1 MNIRNFSIIAHID
14 HGKSTLA
21 DRLLELTSAISTS
34 HHGQVLD
41 AMDLERERGI
51 TIKAKA
57 VRLNYTTSTG
67 ETYQLNL
74 IDTPGHVDFTYEV
87 SRALAACEGC
97 LLLVDASQGVEA
109 QTLSNFELAHQHN
122 LKIIPV
128 INKIDLKQADVSKTA
143 QQIEKVLKIKE
154 SPILISAKQNIGTKE
169 IVDAIILKIPAPSG
183 DIKKPLKA
191 LVFDSHYDSFRGVII
206 YVRIF
211 DGEISTGDKVIF
223 LSNLEKFDVEEVGFF
238 QIQNPDAP
246 AGRSMTKKLSAGE
259 VGYVIL
265 GIRDI
270 HKIKIGDTI
279 TGFENQTVTPHP
291 GYRELKPF
299 VFCGLYPVQ
308 PGDYANLSKA
318 MGKLHLEDSSFFYQ
332 PETSVALGFGYR
344 CGFLGLLHMD
354 IVKERLQRE
363 FDLNLIITAPNVRY
377 RIKCNRTSSGE
388 VPSTVIANP
397 DEIGVKQS
405 IIEIENPSKFPE
417 RQFIEKIY
425 EPYIL
430 ATIILPSQFVGN
442 VMALCEGK
450 RGDFLDMTYI
460 TEDKVKLVYEMP
472 LADVIVDFYDNL
484 KSVSSGYASFD
495 YEFSDY
501 KESELVKMD
510 ILVNSETV
518 DALSFV
524 IHKNNAEFYGRKIV
538 DKLRGLIPRQQFEI
552 PIQASVSGK
561 IIARENVRAL
571 RKDVIAKC
579 YGGDIS
585 RKRKL
590 LEKQKEG
597 KKKMKQFGNVSIPQ
611 EAFLAVLQLDAE

>member
-57 VRLNYTTSTG
+57 VRLNYTTSDG
-67 ETYQLNL
+67 EKYQLNL

-109 QTLSNFELAHQHN
+109 QTLSNFELARQHN

-128 INKIDLKQADVSKTA
+128 VNKIDLSQADIPKTIH
-143 QQIEKVLKIKE
+143 QIEKVLKISEK
-154 SPILISAKQNIGTKE
+154 PLLVSAKQNIGTKE
-169 IVDAIILKIPAPSG
+169 IVDAIIEKIPAPVG
-183 DIKKPLKA
+183 DIGKPLKA

-206 YVRIF
+206 YIRIF
-211 DGEISTGDKVIF
+211 DGEISTGNSVLF

-238 QIQNPDAP
+238 QIQNPSAP
-246 AGRSMTKKLSAGE
+246 AGRSKTEKLSAGE

-270 HKIKIGDTI
+270 HKIKIGDTL
-279 TGFENQTVTPHP
+279 TNAENPTDKSHP

-308 PGDYANLSKA
+308 PGDYANLSSA

-377 RIKCNRTSSGE
+377 KIKCIDGSKPVNGAKGDAA
-388 VPSTVIANP
+388 V
-397 DEIGVKQS
+397 
-405 IIEIENPSKFPE
+405 IEIENPSKFPE

-430 ATIILPSQFVGN
+430 ATIVLPAQFLGN

-460 TEDKVKLVYEMP
+460 TEDKVKLTYEMP
-472 LADVIVDFYDNL
+472 LADAIVDFYDKL

-510 ILVNSETV
+510 ILVNSEPV

-524 IHKNNAEFYGRKIV
+524 IHKSNAEFYGRKIT

-611 EAFLAVLQLDAE
+611 EAFLAVLKLDAE

>member
-57 VRLNYTTSTG
+57 VRLNYTTSDG
-67 ETYQLNL
+67 ESYQLNL

-109 QTLSNFELAHQHN
+109 QTLSNFELARQNN

-128 INKIDLKQADVSKTA
+128 VNKIDLKQADVQKTV
-143 QQIEKVLKIKE
+143 QQIEKVMKIKE
-154 SPILISAKQNIGTKE
+154 SPVLISAKQNIGTKE
-169 IVDAIILKIPAPSG
+169 IVDAIIEKIPAPGG
-183 DIKKPLKA
+183 DINKPLKA

-206 YVRIF
+206 YIRVF
-211 DGEISTGDKVIF
+211 DGEISTGDKVLF

-238 QIQNPDAP
+238 QIQNPAAP
-246 AGRSMTKKLSAGE
+246 AGRSKTEKLSAGE

-270 HKIKIGDTI
+270 HKIKIGDTL
-279 TGFENQTVTPHP
+279 TNAENPAEKSHP

-299 VFCGLYPVQ
+299 VFSGLYPVQ

-377 RIKCNRTSSGE
+377 KIKCIDGSKPVNG
-388 VPSTVIANP
+388 AKG
-397 DEIGVKQS
+397 DAA

-417 RQFIEKIY
+417 KQFIEKIY

-430 ATIILPSQFVGN
+430 ATIILPAQFVGN

-460 TEDKVKLVYEMP
+460 TEDKVKLTYDMP
-472 LADVIVDFYDNL
+472 LADAIVDFYDKL

-510 ILVNSETV
+510 ILVNSEPV

-524 IHKNNAEFYGRKIV
+524 IHKINAEFYGRKIV

>member
-1 MNIRNFSIIAHID
+1 MEIRNFSIIAHID

-21 DRLLELTSAISTS
+21 DRLLEFTSAITTT
-34 HHGQVLD
+34 HHEQVLD

-51 TIKAKA
+51 TIKAKT
-57 VRLNYTTSTG
+57 VRLGYNKINEG
-67 ETYQLNL
+67 KYQLNL

-109 QTLSNFELAHQHN
+109 QTLSNFELAKQHN

-128 INKIDLKQADVSKTA
+128 INKIDLKQADVIKTR
-143 QQIEKVLKIKE
+143 QQIEKILKISDE
-154 SPILISAKQNIGTKE
+154 PILVSAKQNIGTKE
-169 IVDAIILKIPAPSG
+169 IIDAIINKIPAPVG

-191 LVFDSHYDSFRGVII
+191 LVFDSLYDSFRGVII
-206 YVRIF
+206 YIRIF
-211 DGEISTGDKVIF
+211 DGEMYSGKKVF
-223 LSNLEKFDVEEVGFF
+223 FFSSGEKFDVEEVGFF
-238 QIQNPDAP
+238 EIKNPSAP
-246 AGRSMTKKLSAGE
+246 AGRHKTEKLSAGE

-265 GIRDI
+265 GIKDI

-279 TGFENQTVTPHP
+279 TDAENPTAKAHP
-291 GYRELKPF
+291 GYKELKPF

-308 PGDYANLSKA
+308 PGDYDALTKA
-318 MGKLHLEDSSFFYQ
+318 MGKLHLEDSAFFYQ

-354 IVKERLQRE
+354 IIKERLQRE
-363 FDLNLIITAPNVRY
+363 FGLNLIITAPNVRY
-377 RIKCNRTSSGE
+377 RIKCIDGSKPVAGAKGDDA
-388 VPSTVIANP
+388 IM
-397 DEIGVKQS
+397 D
-405 IIEIENPSKFPE
+405 IENPSKFPE
-417 RQFIEKIY
+417 KQYIEKIY

-430 ATIILPSQFVGN
+430 STLVLPAQYVGN
-442 VMALCEGK
+442 VMALCENK

-460 TEDKVKLVYEMP
+460 TEDKVKLTYEMP
-472 LADVIVDFYDNL
+472 LADSIVDFYDNL

-495 YEFSDY
+495 YELSDY
-501 KESELVKMD
+501 KESDLVKLD
-510 ILVNSETV
+510 ILVNNESV

-524 IHKNNAEFYGRKIV
+524 VFRNNAEYYGRKIV
-538 DKLRGLIPRQQFEI
+538 EKLRGLIPRQMFEV
-552 PIQASVSGK
+552 PIQASIGGR

-611 EAFLAVLQLDAE
+611 EAFLAVLKLEE

>member
-21 DRLLELTSAISTS
+21 DRLLEFTSAIPAS
-34 HHGQVLD
+34 HKSQVLD

-57 VRLNYTTSTG
+57 VRLDYTDSG
-67 ETYQLNL
+67 RQAYQLNL

-109 QTLSNFELAHQHN
+109 QTLSNYELASQYN

-128 INKIDLKQADVSKTA
+128 INKIDLKQADVAKT
-143 QQIEKVLKIKE
+143 QHQIEKILKISE
-154 SPILISAKQNIGTKE
+154 TAILISAKQNTGTKE
-169 IVDAIILKIPAPSG
+169 IINAIIEKIPAPAI

-206 YVRIF
+206 YIRIF
-211 DGEISTGDKVIF
+211 DGQISSGEKVLF
-223 LSNLEKFDVEEVGFF
+223 FSNKEKFDVEEVGFF
-238 QIQNPDAP
+238 QIRNPSSP
-246 AGRSMTKKLSAGE
+246 AARQKTDKLSAGE

-265 GIRDI
+265 GIKDI
-270 HKIKIGDTI
+270 HKIKIGETI
-279 TGFENQTVTPHP
+279 TNAENPTQVPHP
-291 GYRELKPF
+291 GYKELKPF

-308 PGDYANLSKA
+308 PGDYDNLTKA
-318 MGKLHLEDSSFFYQ
+318 IGKLHLEDSSFFYQ

-354 IVKERLQRE
+354 IIKERLQRE
-363 FDLNLIITAPNVRY
+363 FNLTLIITAPNVRY
-377 RIKCNRTSSGE
+377 RIKCKGTVEQGNKITNVGADLSARSS
-388 VPSTVIANP
+388 T
-397 DEIGVKQS
+397 

-417 RQFIEKIY
+417 KQFIEKIY

-430 ATIILPSQFVGN
+430 ATVVTPARFVGN
-442 VMALCEGK
+442 VMPLCEGK
-450 RGDFLDMTYI
+450 RGDFLDMVYI
-460 TEDKVKLVYEMP
+460 TEDRVKLTYNIP
-472 LADVIVDFYDNL
+472 LAEAIVDFYDNL

-495 YEFSDY
+495 YDLSDY
-501 KESELVKMD
+501 RESQLVKLD
-510 ILVNSETV
+510 ILVNNEPV
-518 DALSFV
+518 DALSVV
-524 IHKNNAEFYGRKIV
+524 IHQSRAEYCGRRITE
-538 DKLRGLIPRQQFEI
+538 KLRKLIPRQLFEV
-552 PIQASVSGK
+552 PIQAMISGK
-561 IIARENVRAL
+561 IIARESVRAL

-579 YGGDIS
+579 YGGDIT

-597 KKKMKQFGNVSIPQ
+597 RKKMKQFGNVSIPQ
-611 EAFLAVLQLDAE
+611 EAFLAVLKLEE

>member
-57 VRLNYTTSTG
+57 VRLNYATSDG
-67 ETYQLNL
+67 ENYQLNL

-109 QTLSNFELAHQHN
+109 QTLSNFELARQHN

-128 INKIDLKQADVSKTA
+128 VNKIDLSQADVQKTVH
-143 QQIEKVLKIKE
+143 QIEKVLKISEK
-154 SPILISAKQNIGTKE
+154 PLLISAKQNIGTKE
-169 IVDAIILKIPAPSG
+169 IVNAIIEKIPAPIG
-183 DIKKPLKA
+183 DIGKPLKA

-206 YVRIF
+206 YIRIF

-223 LSNLEKFDVEEVGFF
+223 LSNLEKFIVEEVGFF
-238 QIQNPDAP
+238 QIQNPSAP
-246 AGRSMTKKLSAGE
+246 AGRQKTGKLSVGE

-279 TGFENQTVTPHP
+279 TEFENPTDKPHP

-363 FDLNLIITAPNVRY
+363 FNLNLIITAPNVKY
-377 RIKCNRTSSGE
+377 RIKSVG
-388 VPSTVIANP
+388 ANLFAQNSRHLSA
-397 DEIGVKQS
+397 DY
-405 IIEIENPSKFPE
+405 IEIENPSKFPE
-417 RQFIEKIY
+417 RQFIEKIL

-430 ATIILPSQFVGN
+430 ATVVLPSQFLGN
-442 VMALCEGK
+442 IMALCEGK

-460 TEDKVKLVYEMP
+460 TEDKVKLTYDMP
-472 LADVIVDFYDNL
+472 LADAIVDFYDKL
-484 KSVSSGYASFD
+484 KAASSGYASFD

-510 ILVNSETV
+510 ILVNSEPV

-524 IHKNNAEFYGRKIV
+524 IHKSNAEFYGRKIV
-538 DKLRGLIPRQQFEI
+538 EKLRGLIPRQQFEI

-611 EAFLAVLQLDAE
+611 EAFLAVLQLDSE

>member
-21 DRLLELTSAISTS
+21 DRLLEFTSAISTS

-57 VRLNYTTSTG
+57 VRLNYTSSDG
-67 ETYQLNL
+67 EVYQLNL

-109 QTLSNFELAHQHN
+109 QTLSNFELARQHN

-128 INKIDLKQADVSKTA
+128 VNKIDLSQADVSKTV
-143 QQIEKVLKIKE
+143 QQIERVLKIKE
-154 SPILISAKQNIGTKE
+154 SPVLISAKQNIGTKE
-169 IVDAIILKIPAPSG
+169 IVAAIIEKIPAPTG

-206 YVRIF
+206 YIRIF
-211 DGEISTGDKVIF
+211 DGEISTGNKVFF

-238 QIQNPDAP
+238 QIQNPSAP
-246 AGRSMTKKLSAGE
+246 AGRKMTKKLSAGE

-279 TGFENQTVTPHP
+279 TEFENPTTTPHP

-377 RIKCNRTSSGE
+377 KIKYIDGSKPVHGAKGDAA
-388 VPSTVIANP
+388 V
-397 DEIGVKQS
+397 
-405 IIEIENPSKFPE
+405 IEIENPSKFPE

-430 ATIILPSQFVGN
+430 ATIILPSQFLGN

-460 TEDKVKLVYEMP
+460 TEDKVKLTYDMP
-472 LADVIVDFYDNL
+472 LADAIVDFYDKL

-510 ILVNSETV
+510 ILVNSEPV

-524 IHKNNAEFYGRKIV
+524 IHKINAEFYGRKIT

>member
-1 MNIRNFSIIAHID
+1 MQIRNFSIIAHID

-21 DRLLELTSAISTS
+21 DRLLEFTSAISKT
-34 HHGQVLD
+34 HQEQVLD

-57 VRLNYTTSTG
+57 VRLSYTASDNQ
-67 ETYQLNL
+67 EYQLNL

-109 QTLSNFELAHQHN
+109 QTLSNYELAKQHN

-128 INKIDLKQADVSKTA
+128 INKIDLKQADIHKT
-143 QQIEKVLKIKE
+143 QYQIEKILKITEK
-154 SPILISAKQNIGTKE
+154 PILVSAKQNIGTKDV
-169 IVDAIILKIPAPSG
+169 VDAIINKIPAPVG
-183 DIKKPLKA
+183 ETKKPLKA

-206 YVRIF
+206 YIRIF
-211 DGEISTGDKVIF
+211 EGEISIGKKVIF
-223 LSNLEKFDVEEVGFF
+223 FSNREKYDVEEVGFF
-238 QIQNPDAP
+238 QIQNPSAP
-246 AGRSMTKKLSAGE
+246 AGRQKLNKLSAGE

-265 GIRDI
+265 GMRDI

-279 TGFENQTVTPHP
+279 TELENSTETPHP
-291 GYRELKPF
+291 GYKELKPF
-299 VFCGLYPVQ
+299 VFCGLYPVN
-308 PGDYANLSKA
+308 PGDYDNLTKA
-318 MGKLHLEDSSFFYQ
+318 MGKLHLEDSAFFYQ

-363 FDLNLIITAPNVRY
+363 FNLNLIITAPNVRY
-377 RIKCNRTSSGE
+377 RIKCIDESKPVSGLKGDAA
-388 VPSTVIANP
+388 IM
-397 DEIGVKQS
+397 
-405 IIEIENPSKFPE
+405 EIENPSKFPE
-417 RQFIEKIY
+417 KQYIEKVY

-430 ATIILPSQFVGN
+430 ATIVLPAQFVGN

-460 TEDKVKLVYEMP
+460 TEDKVKLTYEMP
-472 LADVIVDFYDNL
+472 LADAIVDFYDNL

-495 YEFSDY
+495 YDLSDY
-501 KESELVKMD
+501 KESELVKLD
-510 ILVNSETV
+510 IVVNNEPV

-524 IHKNNAEFYGRKIV
+524 IHKNSAEYYGRKIV
-538 DKLRGLIPRQQFEI
+538 EKLRGLIPRQLFEV
-552 PIQASVSGK
+552 PIQASIAGK

-611 EAFLAVLQLDAE
+611 EAFLAVLKLDSE

>member
-21 DRLLELTSAISTS
+21 DRLLEFTSAISTS

-57 VRLNYTTSTG
+57 VRLKHVASDG
-67 ETYQLNL
+67 KIYQLNL

-109 QTLSNFELAHQHN
+109 QTLSNFELARQHN

-128 INKIDLKQADVSKTA
+128 INKIDLKQADVAKTI

-169 IVDAIILKIPAPSG
+169 IVDAIIEKIPLPDG
-183 DIKKPLKA
+183 DTKKPLKA

-206 YVRIF
+206 YIRIF
-211 DGEISTGDKVIF
+211 DGEISTGDKILF
-223 LSNLEKFDVEEVGFF
+223 LSSLEKFNVEEVGFF
-238 QIQNPDAP
+238 QIQNPSAP
-246 AGRSMTKKLSAGE
+246 AGRKMTKNLSAGE

-270 HKIKIGDTI
+270 HKIKVGDTI
-279 TGFENQTVTPHP
+279 TELENPTSTPHP

-299 VFCGLYPVQ
+299 VFCGLYPIQ

-363 FDLNLIITAPNVRY
+363 FNLDLIITAPNVRY
-377 RIKCNRTSSGE
+377 RIKCIDGSKPVNGAKGE
-388 VPSTVIANP
+388 H
-397 DEIGVKQS
+397 S

-460 TEDKVKLVYEMP
+460 TEDKVKLTYEMP

-484 KSVSSGYASFD
+484 KSISSGYASFD
-495 YEFSDY
+495 YEFFDY

-510 ILVNSETV
+510 ILVNSEPV

-524 IHKNNAEFYGRKIV
+524 IHKNNAEFYGRKIT
-538 DKLRGLIPRQQFEI
+538 DKLRGLIPRQQFEV

-597 KKKMKQFGNVSIPQ
+597 KRKMKQFGNVSIPQ
-611 EAFLAVLQLDAE
+611 EAFLAVLKLDDK

>member
-57 VRLNYTTSTG
+57 VRLNYTSPAG
-67 ETYQLNL
+67 ENYQLNL

-109 QTLSNFELAHQHN
+109 QTLSNFELARQHN

-128 INKIDLKQADVSKTA
+128 VNKIDLKQADVPKTV

-154 SPILISAKQNIGTKE
+154 SPVLISAKQNIGTKE
-169 IVDAIILKIPAPSG
+169 IVNAIIEKIPAPVG
-183 DIKKPLKA
+183 DINKPLKA

-206 YVRIF
+206 YIRIF
-211 DGEISTGDKVIF
+211 DGEISTGNKVLF

-238 QIQNPDAP
+238 QIQNPSAP
-246 AGRSMTKKLSAGE
+246 AGRSKTEKLSAGE

-270 HKIKIGDTI
+270 HKIKIGDTL
-279 TGFENQTVTPHP
+279 TNAEEPTPTPHP

-377 RIKCNRTSSGE
+377 KIKCVKGSRAPLRVLYNEPGGDSSM
-388 VPSTVIANP
+388 
-397 DEIGVKQS
+397 
-405 IIEIENPSKFPE
+405 IEIENPSKFPE

-430 ATIILPSQFVGN
+430 ATIILPAQFVGN

-460 TEDKVKLVYEMP
+460 TEDKVKLTYDMP
-472 LADVIVDFYDNL
+472 LADAIVDFYDKL

-510 ILVNSETV
+510 ILVNGEPV

-524 IHKNNAEFYGRKIV
+524 IHKSNAEFYGRKIA

-611 EAFLAVLQLDAE
+611 EAFLAVLKLDAE

>member
-21 DRLLELTSAISTS
+21 DRLLEFTSSITTS
-34 HHGQVLD
+34 HKGQVLD

-57 VRLNYTTSTG
+57 VRLSYTAPDNQ
-67 ETYQLNL
+67 TYQLNL

-109 QTLSNFELAHQHN
+109 QTLSNYELAKQHN

-128 INKIDLKQADVSKTA
+128 INKIDLKQADVPKT
-143 QQIEKVLKIKE
+143 QYQIEKILKITE
-154 SPILISAKQNIGTKE
+154 PPILVSAKQNIGTDK
-169 IVDAIILKIPAPSG
+169 IVNAIIEKIPQPA
-183 DIKKPLKA
+183 DDVKKPLKA

-206 YVRIF
+206 YIRVF
-211 DGEISTGDKVIF
+211 EGEFVNGRKVLFFSTG
-223 LSNLEKFDVEEVGFF
+223 EKFDVEEVGFF
-238 QIQNPDAP
+238 QVQNPSIP
-246 AGRSMTKKLSAGE
+246 AGRQKTDKLSAGE

-279 TGFENQTVTPHP
+279 TDAENPTAMQHP
-291 GYRELKPF
+291 GYKELKPF
-299 VFCGLYPVQ
+299 VFCGLYPVN
-308 PGDYANLSKA
+308 PGDYNNLTKA
-318 MGKLHLEDSSFFYQ
+318 IGKLHLEDSAFFYQ

-354 IVKERLQRE
+354 IIKERLQRE

-377 RIKCNRTSSGE
+377 KIKYIENKT
-388 VPSTVIANP
+388 PSRALQLNDVDKSAVV
-397 DEIGVKQS
+397 EID
-405 IIEIENPSKFPE
+405 NPSKFPE
-417 RQFIEKIY
+417 KQFIDKVY

-430 ATIILPSQFVGN
+430 ATIILPAQFVGN

-460 TEDKVKLVYEMP
+460 TEDKVKLTYEMP
-472 LADVIVDFYDNL
+472 LADAIVDFYDNL

-495 YEFSDY
+495 YEICDY
-501 KESELVKMD
+501 KESELVKLD
-510 ILVNSETV
+510 ILVNNEPV

-538 DKLRGLIPRQQFEI
+538 EKLRGLIPRQLFEV
-552 PIQASVSGK
+552 PIQASIANKV
-561 IIARENVRAL
+561 IARENVRAL

-611 EAFLAVLQLDAE
+611 EAFLAVLKLDSE

>member
-21 DRLLELTSAISTS
+21 DRLLEFTAAISTA

-57 VRLNYTTSTG
+57 VRLNYTSSDG
-67 ETYQLNL
+67 ENYQLNL

-109 QTLSNFELAHQHN
+109 QTLSNFELARQHN

-128 INKIDLKQADVSKTA
+128 INKIDLSQADVPKTIH
-143 QQIEKVLKIKE
+143 QIEKVLKISEK
-154 SPILISAKQNIGTKE
+154 PFLISAKQNIGTLE
-169 IVDAIILKIPAPSG
+169 IVDAIIEKIPAPVG

-191 LVFDSHYDSFRGVII
+191 LVFDSNYDSFRGVII
-206 YVRIF
+206 YIRIF

-238 QIQNPDAP
+238 QIQNPSAP
-246 AGRSMTKKLSAGE
+246 AGRQKTEKLSVGE

-270 HKIKIGDTI
+270 HKIKVGDTI
-279 TGFENQTVTPHP
+279 TGAENPTDKPHP

-308 PGDYANLSKA
+308 PGDYANLSSA

-377 RIKCNRTSSGE
+377 KIKCIDGSPPAKGLVAGKPVNGAKGDAA
-388 VPSTVIANP
+388 V
-397 DEIGVKQS
+397 
-405 IIEIENPSKFPE
+405 IEIENPSKFPE

-430 ATIILPSQFVGN
+430 ATIVLPSQFVGN

-460 TEDKVKLVYEMP
+460 TEDKVKLTYEMP
-472 LADVIVDFYDNL
+472 LADAIVDFYDKL

-510 ILVNSETV
+510 ILVNSEPV

-524 IHKNNAEFYGRKIV
+524 IHKINAEFYGRKIT

>member
-1 MNIRNFSIIAHID
+1 MKIRNFSIIAHID

-21 DRLLELTSAISTS
+21 DRILELTSAISTS
-34 HHGQVLD
+34 HQGQVLD

-57 VRLNYTTSTG
+57 VRLNYTSSAG

-109 QTLSNFELAHQHN
+109 QTLSNFELARQHN

-128 INKIDLKQADVSKTA
+128 INKIDLKQADVPKTVH
-143 QQIEKVLKIKE
+143 QIEKVLKISEK
-154 SPILISAKQNIGTKE
+154 PLLISAKQNIGTKE
-169 IVDAIILKIPAPSG
+169 VVEAIIERIPAPVGSASQ
-183 DIKKPLKA
+183 PLKA
-191 LVFDSHYDSFRGVII
+191 LVFDSHYDPFRGVII
-206 YVRIF
+206 YIRIF
-211 DGEISTGDKVIF
+211 DGEISTGGKVLF
-223 LSNLEKFDVEEVGFF
+223 FSTKDKFDVEEVGFF
-238 QIQNPDAP
+238 QIQNPSSP
-246 AGRSMTKKLSAGE
+246 AGRQKTGKLTVGE

-279 TGFENQTVTPHP
+279 TDVENPTAAPHP

-308 PGDYANLSKA
+308 PGDYANLTKA
-318 MGKLHLEDSSFFYQ
+318 IAKLHLEDSSFFYQ
-332 PETSVALGFGYR
+332 PETSAALGFGYR

-363 FDLNLIITAPNVRY
+363 FNLNLIITAPNVRY
-377 RIKCNRTSSGE
+377 KIKCNDGSKPVNGASGDAA
-388 VPSTVIANP
+388 V
-397 DEIGVKQS
+397 
-405 IIEIENPSKFPE
+405 IEIENPSKFPE
-417 RQFIEKIY
+417 RQYIEKIY

-430 ATIILPSQFVGN
+430 ATIILPAQFVGN
-442 VMALCEGK
+442 MMALCEGK

-460 TEDKVKLVYEMP
+460 TEDKVKLSYEMP
-472 LADVIVDFYDNL
+472 LSDVISDFYDNL

-495 YEFSDY
+495 YEICDY

-510 ILVNSETV
+510 ILVNNEPV

-524 IHKNNAEFYGRKIV
+524 VFKNSAEFYGRKIV
-538 DKLRGLIPRQQFEI
+538 EKLRGLIPRQQFEV

-597 KKKMKQFGNVSIPQ
+597 KRKMKQFGNVAIPQ
-611 EAFLAVLQLDAE
+611 EAFLAVLKLDGE

>member
-21 DRLLELTSAISTS
+21 DRLLEFTSAISTS

-57 VRLNYTTSTG
+57 VRLNYRTSDG
-67 ETYQLNL
+67 EAYQLNL

-109 QTLSNFELAHQHN
+109 QTLSNFELARQHN

-128 INKIDLKQADVSKTA
+128 VNKIDLKQADVPKTIH
-143 QQIEKVLKIKE
+143 QIEKVLKISEK
-154 SPILISAKQNIGTKE
+154 PLLISAKQNIGTKE
-169 IVDAIILKIPAPSG
+169 IVDAIIEKIPAPVG

-206 YVRIF
+206 YIRIF

-238 QIQNPDAP
+238 QIQNPSAP
-246 AGRSMTKKLSAGE
+246 AGRQKTDKLSVGE

-279 TGFENQTVTPHP
+279 TEAENPTTTPHP

-299 VFCGLYPVQ
+299 VFSGLYPVQ
-308 PGDYANLSKA
+308 PGDYANLSSA

-363 FDLNLIITAPNVRY
+363 FNLNLIITAPNVRY
-377 RIKCNRTSSGE
+377 KIKLSSHPSLRGVSKTS
-388 VPSTVIANP
+388 
-397 DEIGVKQS
+397 DEAIS

-430 ATIILPSQFVGN
+430 ATIVLPSQFVGN

-460 TEDKVKLVYEMP
+460 TEDKVKLTYDMP
-472 LADVIVDFYDNL
+472 LADAIVDFYDKL

-510 ILVNSETV
+510 ILVNSEPV

-524 IHKNNAEFYGRKIV
+524 IHKINAEFYGRKIT

-585 RKRKL
+585 RKRKI

-611 EAFLAVLQLDAE
+611 EAFLAVLKLDSE

>member
-21 DRLLELTSAISTS
+21 DRLLELTSAISTL

-57 VRLNYTTSTG
+57 VRLTYASSDG
-67 ETYQLNL
+67 EKYQLNL

-109 QTLSNFELAHQHN
+109 QTLSNFELARQHN

-128 INKIDLKQADVSKTA
+128 INKIDLKQADVPKTV
-143 QQIEKVLKIKE
+143 QQIEKLKIPE
-154 SPILISAKQNIGTKE
+154 TPILISAKQNIGTKE
-169 IVDAIILKIPAPSG
+169 IVNAIIKKIPAPVG

-206 YVRIF
+206 YIRIF
-211 DGEISTGDKVIF
+211 DGEISTGNKVLF

-238 QIQNPDAP
+238 QIQNPSAP
-246 AGRSMTKKLSAGE
+246 AGRSKTDKLSVGE

-279 TGFENQTVTPHP
+279 TGAENPTAAPHP

-363 FDLNLIITAPNVRY
+363 FDLNLIITAPNVKY
-377 RIKCNRTSSGE
+377 RIKY
-388 VPSTVIANP
+388 
-397 DEIGVKQS
+397 VKGRAPLRVLYNETGGDSS
-405 IIEIENPSKFPE
+405 IIEIDNPSKFPE

-430 ATIILPSQFVGN
+430 ATIVLPSQFVGN

-460 TEDKVKLVYEMP
+460 TEDKVKLIYEMP
-472 LADVIVDFYDNL
+472 LADAIVDFYDNL
-484 KSVSSGYASFD
+484 KSVSSGYASLD

-510 ILVNSETV
+510 ILVNNEPV

-524 IHKNNAEFYGRKIV
+524 IHKSNAEFYGRKIV
-538 DKLRGLIPRQQFEI
+538 EKLRGLIPRQQFEV

-611 EAFLAVLQLDAE
+611 EAFLAVLKLDAE